1 MTSEPDESLSLYSV
15 GRSAL
20 VLTGGAAAVQ
30 VLGIVR
36 ELFLATQIGATAHL
50 DALLIAMVLP
60 ITLPSVLTS
69 GATTALV
76 PAYLDVRQADG
87 IMEARRVAGTVLV
100 WVSIGGL
107 CIWATLEAF
116 AGVAIAIT
124 GPGLSAA
131 SQAEAV
137 GFLQFLAPLALIVAM
152 SAILL
157 AVCQVEQRFLT
168 ISVAGF
174 AGAAASLATMLL
186 LWDQL
191 GLRAFAVGSLTGPL
205 LTLAVLVGDL
215 LRASLFPL
223 LVLRPGGRLGP
234 FARHAAPL
242 TAGAAI
248 LQLNIVADRAV
259 ASLLGPGAV
268 SVLRY
273 ADVLV
278 RVPIG
283 AIGPAWGAAIYPAL
297 VRSTLSRVAASLALD
312 TQRALRYVAAVFVPV
327 AMLTAAVAP
336 LVVKL
341 AYGRG
346 AFTADA
352 LNATAWAVVAF
363 APLLLLL
370 MIMPILVGAHNARR
384 RGEVLLA
391 GATLNVALN
400 FALDVV
406 LGISLGVAGVA
417 LASSISSALVLA
429 FLAWRLAL
437 TEAGFTVSPIIRT
450 MGLAALASA
459 PVTIAA
465 ALLCWS
471 GVIPS
476 EVLVGIV
483 VLVGIGVVGTIGY
496 LLAAI
501 WLGMEELR
509 TVAHLAAV
517 RLLHRRATGRVE

>member
-1 MTSEPDESLSLYSV
+1 MGSCSSSPRSHLSWPCP
-15 GRSAL
+15 RS
-20 VLTGGAAAVQ
+20 
-30 VLGIVR
+30 
-36 ELFLATQIGATAHL
+36 
-50 DALLIAMVLP
+50 
-60 ITLPSVLTS
+60 
-69 GATTALV
+69 
-76 PAYLDVRQADG
+76 
-87 IMEARRVAGTVLV
+87 
-100 WVSIGGL
+100 
-107 CIWATLEAF
+107 
-116 AGVAIAIT
+116 
-124 GPGLSAA
+124 
-131 SQAEAV
+131 
-137 GFLQFLAPLALIVAM
+137 
-152 SAILL
+152 LL

-283 AIGPAWGAAIYPAL
+283 AIGPAWGAAVSPAL

-370 MIMPILVGAHNARR
+370 MTCRSLVGAHNARR

-406 LGISLGVAGVA
+406 LGIFLGVAGVA
-417 LASSISSALVLA
+417 LRRRISSALVLA

-483 VLVGIGVVGTIGY
+483 VLVGIGVVGPIGY

-501 WLGMEELR
+501 WLGMEELALWR
-509 TVAHLAAV
+509 TLRRPGSFTGARLAGSNEAPPCRLRPAESQPWRSRAPNAGTGRTPPPRPLHGRVPRPVRFRRLRRASPRRRPAHPHRGGSARSERAVAEATVAPGLQGAPV
-517 RLLHRRATGRVE
+517 RDRGASRRLRHRQRVALPQLMFWPR